1 MGPMAWVSAD
11 FNNEDEWVYHLTKGN
26 QDEIRKALDT
36 FKGLGLSYE
45 KATKETFPLPK
56 LALSLLK
63 IRDQIYHGRGFVV
76 IRGLDPDAYTSLDF
90 AVVFLGISNYIAER
104 RGKQDQQ
111 GSMMNPTNKETNPSR
126 DKQPFHADVICD
138 TLAIATRSC
147 SARDGR
153 AFVASSWSVYNE
165 LASTRPDL
173 INVLATPNWPHDTYG
188 RSPPFYN
195 RALLYHTDGKI
206 ILNFSRRLLTGH
218 SDSDIPDLIE
228 KQVEAIT
235 AVHFTAPKY
244 QIEILMKVTFDSS
257 TIWLCSTAESLSR
270 TDSMWERDPAL
281 KVAWARVFDDTERGT
296 YWDAMPVWLDGK
308 IIKAE
313 SCD

>member
-1 MGPMAWVSAD
+1 MIKIIQTSSRPSKTTYEPDPSCYVVEARS
-11 FNNEDEWVYHLTKGN
+11 
-26 QDEIRKALDT
+26 DEIRQALNT

-56 LALSLLK
+56 LALSFLK
-63 IRDQIYHGRGFVV
+63 IRDQIYHGRGFVI

-90 AVVFLGISNYIAER
+90 AVVFLGISSYIAER
-104 RGKQDQQ
+104 RGKQDQRR
-111 GSMMNPTNKETNPSR
+111 SMMIHVLDRDPTNKETNPSR
-126 DKQPFHADVICD
+126 GKQYVKPFHADVICD

-153 AFVASSWSVYNE
+153 AFVASSC
-165 LASTRPDL
+165 
-173 INVLATPNWPHDTYG
+173 YG

-206 ILNFSRRLLTGH
+206 ILTFSRRLLTGH
-218 SDSDIPDLIE
+218 SDSDIPDLTE

-235 AVHFTAPKY
+235 AVHFTAQKY
-244 QIEILMKVTFDSS
+244 QIEILMKSFEDGGDHHRHLLRL
-257 TIWLCSTAESLSR
+257 WLNNQ
-270 TDSMWERDPAL
+270 DSMWERDPAL

>member
-1 MGPMAWVSAD
+1 M
-11 FNNEDEWVYHLTKGN
+11 WVYHSTHGD
-26 QDEIRKALDT
+26 QDEIRQALNT

-63 IRDQIYHGRGFVV
+63 MRDQIYHGRGFVV
-76 IRGLDPDAYTSLDF
+76 IRGLDPDAD
-90 AVVFLGISNYIAER
+90 
-104 RGKQDQQ
+104 
-111 GSMMNPTNKETNPSR
+111 PTNKETNPSR

-153 AFVASSWSVYNE
+153 AFVASSC
-165 LASTRPDL
+165 
-173 INVLATPNWPHDTYG
+173 WPHDTYG

-218 SDSDIPDLIE
+218 SDSDFL
-228 KQVEAIT
+228 T
-235 AVHFTAPKY
+235 
-244 QIEILMKVTFDSS
+244 
-257 TIWLCSTAESLSR
+257 
-270 TDSMWERDPAL
+270 
-281 KVAWARVFDDTERGT
+281 
-296 YWDAMPVWLDGK
+296 
-308 IIKAE
+308 
-313 SCD
+313 